1 VLRTLLRI
9 SNGEVGWGAL
19 QIAGGAG
26 EAMFGVSLAGAGI
39 GGGPETGFLSLLAVP
54 VGAYIGLDGVS
65 NFVGGLSRAWNGFA
79 GTNNDWNFMRKT
91 YERLSPEYGINLY
104 NGTQAVIAVA
114 TLRAGIQGLSKEAWS
129 HEVAQSG
136 AFKVLMGADTQVEI
150 TAKGKL
156 IFIETRTKDGGHLV
170 QTTQIDTSKVGTGT
184 LLIMIDTYNIYNST
198 ER

>member
-1 VLRTLLRI
+1 
-9 SNGEVGWGAL
+9 
-19 QIAGGAG
+19 
-26 EAMFGVSLAGAGI
+26 MFGVSLAGAGI

-104 NGTQAVIAVA
+104 N
-114 TLRAGIQGLSKEAWS
+114 GIQGLSKEAWS